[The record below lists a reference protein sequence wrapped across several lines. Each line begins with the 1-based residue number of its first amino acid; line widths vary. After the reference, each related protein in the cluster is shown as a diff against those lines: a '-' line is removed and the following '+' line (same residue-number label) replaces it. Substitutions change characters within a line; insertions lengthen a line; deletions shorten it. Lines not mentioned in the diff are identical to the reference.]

1 MASQI
6 HHHSKQFI
14 LIVLMFSLFYFTVD
28 STSRVGWSPISNP
41 NKPKFV
47 VIGKFA
53 VSEHNTEA
61 KTNLKFVNVVKG
73 DIEVT
78 DGAVTVTEYRL
89 VIAAKDGGA
98 VSNYKVLVSEEGE
111 FQLRKLSYFTKL

>member
-14 LIVLMFSLFYFTVD
+14 LIVLLSSLFYFTVN
-28 STSRVGWSPISNP
+28 STSRGGWSPISNP
-41 NKPKFV
+41 NKPIFG

-61 KTNLKFVNVVKG
+61 KTNLKFVKVVKG
-73 DIEVT
+73 DIEV
-78 DGAVTVTEYRL
+78 AVGGTEYRL
-89 VIAAKDGGA
+89 VIAAKNGGA
-98 VSNYKVLVSEEGE
+98 IGNYKALVLETTGTTK
-111 FQLRKLSYFTKL
+111 FRKLSYFTKL

>member
-14 LIVLMFSLFYFTVD
+14 LIVLLSSLFYFTVD
-28 STSRVGWSPISNP
+28 STSRGGWSPISNP
-41 NKPKFV
+41 NKPIFV

-73 DIEVT
+73 DIEVAV
-78 DGAVTVTEYRL
+78 GAGTEYRL
-89 VIAAKDGGA
+89 VIAAKNGG
-98 VSNYKVLVSEEGE
+98 VIGNYKILVLETAGTTKY
-111 FQLRKLSYFTKL
+111 RKLSYFTKL